1 MLRQTVL
8 AVSLSLALSAA
19 YAQEA
24 QSSTNQALVNE
35 SFESGTALPSDWTL
49 TAWQPNI
56 STATVVAASAAD
68 GQQVLHLSS
77 SKPNHVRVNKTVAVE
92 PNQTYLFQAKVKA
105 RGANADKLAAVIG
118 VEGVYDVSETVR
130 TDADWQVRQV
140 YIKSNDAQQLQLLLG
155 LGHFGN
161 ENQGEAWFDAV
172 SLEKVAEIPAGAK
185 VLEMP
190 RSQAKTEH
198 VTAALSPAAQ
208 GKAAPWLMLVGSTLV
223 LSVFGMALAMVLMRR
238 NVISK
243 DGSNDDVKDAA

>member
-1 MLRQTVL
+1 MLRTVL
-8 AVSLSLALSAA
+8 LAASLSLAASASH
-19 YAQEA
+19 AQAA
-24 QSSTNQALVNE
+24 QSSVDQFFVNE
-35 SFESGTALPSDWTL
+35 SFETGTALPNDWSFM
-49 TAWQPNI
+49 AWQPNI
-56 STATVVAASAAD
+56 SKATLEAAAAAD
-68 GQQVLHLSS
+68 GKQVLHLSS
-77 SKPNHVRVNKTVAVE
+77 SKPNHVRVNKTIAVE

-130 TDADWQVRQV
+130 TDADWQLRQV
-140 YIKSNDAQQLQLLLG
+140 YIKSNDAQELQLLLG

-172 SLEKVAEIPAGAK
+172 SLEKVTEIPAGAK

-190 RSQAKTEH
+190 RSQAKTEN

-223 LSVFGMALAMVLMRR
+223 LSVIGMGLAMLLMRR
-238 NVISK
+238 NVVVK
-243 DGSNDDVKDAA
+243 DGAKDAA

>member
-1 MLRQTVL
+1 MMFRKLMLG
-8 AVSLSLALSAA
+8 ASLSLLLGAVHAAETSA
-19 YAQEA
+19 
-24 QSSTNQALVNE
+24 QALLLNE
-35 SFESGTALPSDWTL
+35 SFEQGAGANLPEGWSL
-49 TAWQPNI
+49 MAWQPNV
-56 STATVVAASAAD
+56 SSATLAAATAAD
-68 GQQVLHLSS
+68 GKQVLHLSS
-77 SKPNHVRVNKTVAVE
+77 SKPNHVRVNKTIAVE

-130 TDADWQVRQV
+130 TDADWQLRQV
-140 YIKSNDAQQLQLLLG
+140 YIKSNDAQELQLLLG

-190 RSQAKTEH
+190 RSQAKTEN

-223 LSVFGMALAMVLMRR
+223 LSVIGMGLAMLLMRR
-238 NVISK
+238 NVVEK
-243 DGSNDDVKDAA
+243 GVVAKDAA